1 MPNVCGWSGII
12 TLKFRFRNVTTIYSY
27 ASYREL
33 ATLKRESPSVLLNSQ
48 VPLRSKTR
56 RVLSVAP
63 LYRSELNLTQ
73 YISY

>member
-48 VPLRSKTR
+48 VPLRWKTR